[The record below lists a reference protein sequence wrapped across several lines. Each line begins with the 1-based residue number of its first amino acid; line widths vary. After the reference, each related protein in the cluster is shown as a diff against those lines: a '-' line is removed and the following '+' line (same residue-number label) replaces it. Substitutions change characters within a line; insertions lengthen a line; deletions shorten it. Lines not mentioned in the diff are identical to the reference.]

1 MKEIHLKGLKS
12 SLEGGVLRVEAEVE
26 GIDTLWFEV
35 GQEYQEL
42 VDLESVDA
50 FFLLY
55 TWLAMEAGFELIV
68 DGKVSQRMALVLTG
82 KVKDMFLTLC
92 PRLRDIKIQVNN
104 PCEAWGQSSLGCA
117 TGFSGG
123 VDSWF
128 TALKSVDK
136 GDPFEGY
143 LFTNTGQHGEHNIDE
158 VFVARANVAREISR
172 TLEKPFITVNSN
184 IDNLFKER
192 FQQRHSISNLA
203 CALLLQRGFSQYS
216 YAAGFTAKDSAVV
229 SHTDMA
235 VMDAFLLP
243 LLATERMSFISC
255 GDEAGRIEK
264 LDYLSTF
271 KQFSNELYV
280 CIEKSMPVKN
290 CGTCFKCRRTQMA
303 LYCLGLTDVLA
314 KSFDLEKFNK
324 TKTLSMIGLMASS
337 KTNTSDL
344 EIVEALNRRYGLK
357 IFHIRLMSQIW
368 SFIKKNLP
376 GSLKWRSMAKAP
388 YLW

>member
-26 GIDTLWFEV
+26 GIDPLWFEV

-55 TWLAMEAGFELIV
+55 TWLAMEAGFELVV
-68 DGKVSQRMALVLTG
+68 DGKVSQRMALALTG
-82 KVKDMFLTLC
+82 KVKDMFLALC
-92 PRLRDIKIQVNN
+92 PRLRDIKIRVNN

-128 TALKSVDK
+128 TALKSVGK

>member
-1 MKEIHLKGLKS
+1 MKEIYLKGLKS
-12 SLEGGVLRVEAEVE
+12 SLKGSILRVEAEVE
-26 GIDTLWFEV
+26 GIEPLWFEV
-35 GQEYQEL
+35 DQEYQDL

-55 TWLAMEAGFELIV
+55 TWLAMEAGFKLVV
-68 DGKVSQRMALVLTG
+68 DGKVSQRMGQALTG
-82 KVKDMFLTLC
+82 KVKDMFLVLC
-92 PRLRDIKIQVNN
+92 PRLRDIKIRVNN
-104 PCEAWGQSSLGCA
+104 PCETWSQNGLGRA

-128 TALKSVDK
+128 TALKSIEK

-143 LFTNTGQHGEHNIDE
+143 LFTNTGQHGEHNVNEI
-158 VFVARANVAREISR
+158 FVARANVAREISC

-229 SHTDMA
+229 PHTDMA

-264 LDYLSTF
+264 LDYLSKF

-290 CGTCFKCRRTQMA
+290 CGACFKCRRTQMA

-344 EIVEALNRRYGLK
+344 EIVEALNRRYGQK

>member
-12 SLEGGVLRVEAEVE
+12 SIEGGVLRVEAEVE
-26 GIDTLWFEV
+26 GIDPLWFEL

-42 VDLESVDA
+42 VDSESVDA

-55 TWLAMEAGFELIV
+55 TWLAMEAGFELVV
-68 DGKVSQRMALVLTG
+68 DGKVSQRMALALTG
-82 KVKDMFLTLC
+82 KVKDMFLALC
-92 PRLRDIKIQVNN
+92 PRLRDIKIRVNN

-128 TALKSVDK
+128 TALKSIEK

-344 EIVEALNRRYGLK
+344 EIVEALNRRYGQK

>member
-26 GIDTLWFEV
+26 GIDPLWFEV

-55 TWLAMEAGFELIV
+55 TWLAMEAGFELVV
-68 DGKVSQRMALVLTG
+68 DGKVSQRMALALTG
-82 KVKDMFLTLC
+82 KVKDMFLALC
-92 PRLRDIKIQVNN
+92 PRLRDIKIRVNN

-128 TALKSVDK
+128 TALKSIEK